1 MFDIYKYGE
10 MLARSL
16 KAINHADQ
24 KCKFYRATAQ
34 TELQELE
41 ANISNASGT
50 ILIAI
55 NERIVPFDYN
65 SSDSLIKKPIYSLV
79 FAQQTKATDTST
91 IFKAQEDCEALAMQA
106 MAKMLQDAHAYRDG
120 CEYILPESFFIEGF
134 GPIADLFYGVI
145 MSFTFARGVNY
156 ELKPQYW
163 E

>member
-1 MFDIYKYGE
+1 MFDIYQYGE
-10 MLARSL
+10 ILARSL
-16 KAINHADQ
+16 KAINHTDQ

-41 ANISNASGT
+41 TNISNASGT

-55 NERIVPFDYN
+55 NERIVPFDFSN
-65 SSDSLIKKPIYSLV
+65 SDSLIKKPVYSLV

-91 IFKAQEDCEALAMQA
+91 IFKAQEECEVLAMQA
-106 MAKMLQDAHAYRDG
+106 ISKMLQDAHEYKNG

-145 MSFTFARGVNY
+145 MSFSLARGVNY
-156 ELKPQYW
+156 QLKPDYW
-163 E
+163 K